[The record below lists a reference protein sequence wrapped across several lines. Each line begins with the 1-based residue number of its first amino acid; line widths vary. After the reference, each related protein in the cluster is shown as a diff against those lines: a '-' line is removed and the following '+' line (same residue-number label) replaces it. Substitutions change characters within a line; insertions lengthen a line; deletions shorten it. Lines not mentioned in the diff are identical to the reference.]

1 MDNNNYLGKNV
12 KILRES
18 YAIDEKLFAE
28 TLGISIE
35 ELIHLEHSRNINKK
49 NLETIAKIFNLKIQ
63 SIIEFS
69 YENFIND
76 LKERD
81 NRKCSSKCNSGFC
94 CKNETFSIH

>member
-49 NLETIAKIFNLKIQ
+49 ILKQ
-63 SIIEFS
+63 
-69 YENFIND
+69 
-76 LKERD
+76 
-81 NRKCSSKCNSGFC
+81 
-94 CKNETFSIH
+94 